1 MNQAVVR
8 TTNFKRTPVN
18 DDEARKEFQ
27 LYCEAVQSYPNAT
40 SHQPSLTFAKYLR
53 HLQEMKSASR

>member
-8 TTNFKRTPVN
+8 TTDFKRKPVN
-18 DDEARKEFQ
+18 EDEARKEFQ

-53 HLQEMKSASR
+53 HLQEMRIASR

>member
-8 TTNFKRTPVN
+8 TIDFKRKPLN
-18 DDEARKEFQ
+18 EDEARKEFQ

-40 SHQPSLTFAKYLR
+40 SQRPSLTFAKYLR
-53 HLQEMKSASR
+53 HLQEMKIASR

>member
-8 TTNFKRTPVN
+8 TTEFKRKPVN
-18 DDEARKEFQ
+18 EDEARKEFQ

-53 HLQEMKSASR
+53 HLQEMRIASR

>member
-8 TTNFKRTPVN
+8 TTDFKRKPVN
-18 DDEARKEFQ
+18 EDEARKEFQ
-27 LYCEAVQSYPNAT
+27 LYCEAVQSYPTAT

-53 HLQEMKSASR
+53 HLQEMKTASR